1 MSTVNN
7 WEVLLIDDDPDSLNL
22 IHDMLVLNGIKVRS
36 ADNGANGL
44 LMLKQFTPTLVIVDL
59 SMPKPDG
66 WDILYYIRAMPEF
79 ATLPVVAI
87 TAYASEK
94 VIAQAHQAG
103 FSALFPK
110 PIKVNSL
117 LEKLQGVVRT
127 FVS

>member
-79 ATLPVVAI
+79 ANLQRCLWWQLLP
-87 TAYASEK
+87 T
-94 VIAQAHQAG
+94 H
-103 FSALFPK
+103 
-110 PIKVNSL
+110 
-117 LEKLQGVVRT
+117 RRR
-127 FVS
+127 